1 MYLRKN
7 ILNLRDHVPLD
18 GDNMKTE
25 DVDLFITTN
34 AQLIE
39 MYKEI
44 SEMSKKKPD
53 NAVNTFKLKF
63 INQIVGNANKLL
75 EETYKPFEDFDLFDE
90 DDLPTNSDITMMLS
104 QYQNAMENFRSNN
117 IIRNY
122 NGWVWIVDG
131 KESEI
136 KTLSPSQKY
145 KHL

>member
-1 MYLRKN
+1 M
-7 ILNLRDHVPLD
+7 LNLCDHVPLD
-18 GDNMKTE
+18 GDNMKME
-25 DVDLFITTN
+25 DVDLFIATN

-53 NAVNTFKLKF
+53 NAVNKFKLKY
-63 INQIVGNANKLL
+63 INQIVGTANKLL
-75 EETYKPFEDFDLFDE
+75 GETYKPFNDFDLFDE

-117 IIRNY
+117 ITKNY
-122 NGWVWIVDG
+122 RGWVWVIEG

-136 KTLSPSQKY
+136 ETIRPSQRY
-145 KHL
+145 KI